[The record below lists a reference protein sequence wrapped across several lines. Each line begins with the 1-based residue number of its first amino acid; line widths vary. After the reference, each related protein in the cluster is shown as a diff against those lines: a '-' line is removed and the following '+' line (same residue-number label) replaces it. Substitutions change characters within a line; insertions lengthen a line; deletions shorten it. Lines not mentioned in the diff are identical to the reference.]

1 VYEYILPAFQQFQQ
15 KRLNTSSSHHQPFN
29 NYPSIIAAS
38 TDLMNEYI
46 ILKDLVEQEQGGY
59 ENAHRPTALD
69 FDKCALVL
77 STLAKLHACSFA
89 MKDQEPEKFNKITSE
104 LTEILFSQPIN
115 KFLQTF
121 LEKQVDYGLTT
132 LDLHNSDDQVVKDKL
147 LEFQQK
153 FGLIMAEC
161 VNSKEDAVVTHGDC
175 WISNIMF
182 RSNEVDYTKYFT

>member
-1 VYEYILPAFQQFQQ
+1 MYNSGPHFNRESYVYEYILPAFQQFQQ

-77 STLAKLHACSFA
+77 STLASCTPALS
-89 MKDQEPEKFNKITSE
+89 
-104 LTEILFSQPIN
+104 L
-115 KFLQTF
+115 
-121 LEKQVDYGLTT
+121 
-132 LDLHNSDDQVVKDKL
+132 
-147 LEFQQK
+147 
-153 FGLIMAEC
+153 
-161 VNSKEDAVVTHGDC
+161 
-175 WISNIMF
+175 
-182 RSNEVDYTKYFT
+182 